1 MKRFQF
7 PVEKVRLWRD
17 QQAQMEELKLQQL
30 HAELHR
36 FITQQQDL
44 QNEANRAELAVK
56 QGGPIAADELARL
69 DDFKRYVRACT
80 RKLDEQ
86 RRQLEAK
93 IVLQQQALVEA
104 RRKVELLNRLKE
116 LAFSKWISTRDKEQ
130 EELSSELFLAKRK
143 NLKTSLN
150 C

>member
-36 FITQQQDL
+36 FITQQQEL
-44 QNEANRAELAVK
+44 QNEANRAEVAVK
-56 QGGPIAADELARL
+56 QGSPIAADELAQL
-69 DDFKRYVRACT
+69 DDFKQYVRACT
-80 RKLDEQ
+80 RTLDEQ
-86 RRQLEAK
+86 RRQIEAK
-93 IVLQQQALVEA
+93 IAVQQQSVVEA

-116 LAFSKWISTRDKEQ
+116 QALSKWTSARDKEQ
-130 EELSSELFLAKRK
+130 EDLSSELFLAKRK
-143 NLKTSLN
+143 RG
-150 C
+150 

>member
-7 PVEKVRLWRD
+7 PVEKVRLWRA

-44 QNEANRAELAVK
+44 QNEASRAEVAVK

-69 DDFKRYVRACT
+69 DDFKQYVRACT
-80 RKLDEQ
+80 S
-86 RRQLEAK
+86 AYV
-93 IVLQQQALVEA
+93 VLSGFRAL
-104 RRKVELLNRLKE
+104 
-116 LAFSKWISTRDKEQ
+116 STHFQVVDKEKLSEREESNPCRMRSRVRRRNQ
-130 EELSSELFLAKRK
+130 EKE
-143 NLKTSLN
+143 
-150 C
+150 